1 MMLQLNDHNKHE
13 FEPAHTCE
21 HIINQT
27 MIRMFNCGRAVSA
40 HVERKKSKLD
50 FRMSIEPS
58 EQQMLR
64 LEEEVNRIISQD
76 LPVTMSYIT
85 LEEAKQF
92 FDLNRL
98 PDDASDTVRVVKI
111 GDYDQC
117 LCIGAHVEHTSE
129 IGTFKL
135 LSYSFSEGVLRLRWK
150 VVQ

>member
-1 MMLQLNDHNKHE
+1 
-13 FEPAHTCE
+13 
-21 HIINQT
+21 
-27 MIRMFNCGRAVSA
+27 
-40 HVERKKSKLD
+40 
-50 FRMSIEPS
+50 
-58 EQQMLR
+58 MLR

-85 LEEAKQF
+85 QEEAKQF